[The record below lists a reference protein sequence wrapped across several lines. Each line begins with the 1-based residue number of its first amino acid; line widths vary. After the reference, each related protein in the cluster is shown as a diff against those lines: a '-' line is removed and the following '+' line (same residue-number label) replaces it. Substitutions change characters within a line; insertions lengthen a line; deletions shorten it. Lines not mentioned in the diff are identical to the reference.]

1 MEAGCCKCRTPPFP
15 QRLGGM
21 LGLDKGR
28 DSLGEQVR
36 SALLLD
42 GTGLQGKLVGSG

>member
-1 MEAGCCKCRTPPFP
+1 MQDPAISTEA
-15 QRLGGM
+15 GGM

-28 DSLGEQVR
+28 DSLGEQVE